1 MMLVARPRP
10 ALGDWATHASGWSFP
25 SGHAT
30 TGAMT
35 AGLLIAALLLR
46 GPRLPRL
53 AAILIGLWGAA
64 VGLTRV
70 HLGVHWFSDVLGGWL
85 FATAWL
91 ALAACAYLRLTRDT
105 AR

>member
-1 MMLVARPRP
+1 
-10 ALGDWATHASGWSFP
+10 
-25 SGHAT
+25 
-30 TGAMT
+30 MT

-46 GPRLPRL
+46 GPRVPRL
-53 AAILIGLWGAA
+53 AAVLICVWGVA

-91 ALAACAYLRLTRDT
+91 ALAACAYLSRTRET
-105 AR
+105 VR